1 MLSGWLESHLVRR
14 LAHLGRDGFLIRH
27 ALSWLVW
34 EPGRWTPSSSL
45 EAAAVAETL
54 PVTSARLGGP
64 RTNDGLCFE
73 LNPLH
78 SPIKVGRSPD
88 CTIVIDDATLSRVAF
103 ELIWHQ
109 SRWWMNPLTH
119 RPVWVDGVEVREPVG
134 IDAQRLV
141 TGEVVFATP
150 GPVAMVERLARRPT

>member
-14 LAHLGRDGFLIRH
+14 LAHLGREGFLIRH

-45 EAAAVAETL
+45 EAAGVAETL
-54 PVTSARLGGP
+54 PVTSARLSGP

-78 SPIKVGRSPD
+78 SPIKVGRSPE
-88 CTIVIDDATLSRVAF
+88 CAIVIDDATLSRLAF
-103 ELIWHQ
+103 ELIWHEG
-109 SRWWMNPLTH
+109 RWWTNPLTH
-119 RPVWVDGVEVREPVG
+119 RPVWIDDAEVREPIPVP
-134 IDAQRLV
+134 AQRIA
-141 TGEVVFATP
+141 TGEVVFTTL
-150 GPVAMVERLARRPT
+150 GTDAMVDRLSRRGR